1 MSTTTHE
8 AVIALE
14 WLFATLSGDATLTAL
29 APGGCFRALA
39 PPNTPTPFVIV
50 GYQSGVD
57 VLTMNAVRLFS
68 QPLYMV
74 KVVGPADITP
84 TIAQG
89 AARVDE
95 LLKRSSGTAAG
106 GLILDCYREQ
116 PLLVDE
122 LVNGTQWVSIGGLY
136 RTEIQQ
142 TS

>member
-1 MSTTTHE
+1 MSTTHE

-14 WLFATLSGDATLTAL
+14 YLISTLSGDTTLSTL
-29 APGGCFRALA
+29 APGGCFRGLA
-39 PPNTPTPFVIV
+39 PPNTVTPFVIV

-68 QPLYMV
+68 TPLYMV

-95 LLKRSSGTAAG
+95 LLRRTSGTATG
-106 GLILDCYREQ
+106 GLVLVCYRES
-116 PLLVDE
+116 PLLLDE

-136 RTEIQQ
+136 RAEVQQ